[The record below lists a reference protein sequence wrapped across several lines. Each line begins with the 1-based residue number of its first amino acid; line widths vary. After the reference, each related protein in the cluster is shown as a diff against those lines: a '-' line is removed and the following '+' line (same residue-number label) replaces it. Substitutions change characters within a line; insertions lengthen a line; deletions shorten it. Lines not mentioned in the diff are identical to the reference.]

1 MLMLD
6 DKLGRTFEQLS
17 EEELQQM
24 NAGGGWTVSTVTS
37 PSSAPCLISGGISLS
52 VTAAVSYFVTR

>member
-1 MLMLD
+1 MLD

-24 NAGGGWTVSTVTS
+24 NAGAGWTVSTTLS
-37 PSSAPCLISGGISLS
+37 PSSAPCIISGGISLS

>member
-1 MLMLD
+1 MLD

-24 NAGGGWTVSTVTS
+24 NAGVAWTAS
-37 PSSAPCLISGGISLS
+37 PTLTLSSAPCLVSGGI
-52 VTAAVSYFVTR
+52 

>member
-1 MLMLD
+1 MLD

-24 NAGGGWTVSTVTS
+24 NAGAAWTAS
-37 PSSAPCLISGGISLS
+37 PTLTLSSAPCLVSGGISLS
-52 VTAAVSYFVTR
+52 VSTAVSYFVTR